1 MAADAPVESGARA
14 RRVDRIALL
23 VGTGA
28 LVVGVLF
35 GVAGM
40 ATLGRAPANPAEAIA
55 RQWLAA
61 LQAKDLTAMEAPF
74 AADATWDDGA
84 TGEHFT
90 GGPQAE
96 SAGWGAALGTIQAV
110 KDAHI
115 LGLGE
120 GVAVVA
126 YTLHTT
132 PPSSPVTPIDI
143 PFVSVLYVRDGHI
156 TNETIYYNPKVA
168 YGS

>member
-1 MAADAPVESGARA
+1 MAADVSVGTRVRA
-14 RRVDRIALL
+14 RRADRIALL
-23 VGTGA
+23 VGAGA
-28 LVVGVLF
+28 LVVGVLL
-35 GVAGM
+35 GTAGM
-40 ATLGRAPANPAEAIA
+40 ATLGRTPANPAEATA
-55 RQWLAA
+55 GQWLAA

-90 GGPQAE
+90 GGPAAE
-96 SAGWGAALGTIQAV
+96 SAGWGEALGTIQAV

-115 LGLGE
+115 LALGE

-126 YTLHTT
+126 YTLHGT

-143 PFVSVLYVRDGHI
+143 PFVSVLSVRDGHI